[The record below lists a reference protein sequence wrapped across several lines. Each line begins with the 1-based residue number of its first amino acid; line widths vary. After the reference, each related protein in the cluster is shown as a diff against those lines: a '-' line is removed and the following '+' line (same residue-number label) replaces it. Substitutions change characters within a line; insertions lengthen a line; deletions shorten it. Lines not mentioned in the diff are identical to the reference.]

1 MYSDQL
7 TGYLCQNTKNVKTVI
22 FSLNNLSLVSQDAR
36 YSYSVHHYNFKK
48 TSKITSEQLPVRNI
62 VKIKLIKGNICPA
75 KADLSLLTNCSRCSV

>member
-36 YSYSVHHYNFKK
+36 YSYSVHH
-48 TSKITSEQLPVRNI
+48 
-62 VKIKLIKGNICPA
+62 
-75 KADLSLLTNCSRCSV
+75 

>member
-1 MYSDQL
+1 MCSDQL

-22 FSLNNLSLVSQDAR
+22 FSFNNLSLVSQDAR

-62 VKIKLIKGNICPA
+62 VKTKLIKGNICPA

>member
-22 FSLNNLSLVSQDAR
+22 FSFNNLSQDAR

-62 VKIKLIKGNICPA
+62 VKTKLIKGNICPA